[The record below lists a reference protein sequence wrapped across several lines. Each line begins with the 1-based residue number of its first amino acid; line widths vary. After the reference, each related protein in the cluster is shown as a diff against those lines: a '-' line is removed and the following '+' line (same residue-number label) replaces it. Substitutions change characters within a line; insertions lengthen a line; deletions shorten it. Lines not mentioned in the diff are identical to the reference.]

1 MFTEKFQRHSNRLV
15 VEIRLKRLNMSH
27 DENCKT
33 IILKNTKTVFIET
46 TLSVECGSNENP

>member
-33 IILKNTKTVFIET
+33 IILKNAKTVFIET